1 MCWLNFVG
9 CLAIPAALLI
19 HYWLGKGQSWEP
31 TTTFI
36 LAGVGIIPLASLM
49 GEATERLAE
58 RTGPTWGGLL
68 NATFG
73 NAAELIIA
81 IIALTKGLNDIVM
94 ASLTGSI
101 LGNLLLVAGGA
112 IVVGGWNREKQSFSR
127 ATAEHNAGLLMLAV
141 GALLLPAMFHY
152 TAAHMADPH
161 LGHDVHGVSMGTSII
176 LL

>member
-1 MCWLNFVG
+1 MRLLNLVG

-49 GEATERLAE
+49 GEATEQLAE

-73 NAAELIIA
+73 NAAELIIGIVA
-81 IIALTKGLNDIVM
+81 VSKGLGDVAK
-94 ASLTGSI
+94 ASLAGSI
-101 LGNLLLVAGGA
+101 LGNLLLVGGGA
-112 IVVGGWNREKQSFSR
+112 
-127 ATAEHNAGLLMLAV
+127 M
-141 GALLLPAMFHY
+141 
-152 TAAHMADPH
+152 
-161 LGHDVHGVSMGTSII
+161 
-176 LL
+176 